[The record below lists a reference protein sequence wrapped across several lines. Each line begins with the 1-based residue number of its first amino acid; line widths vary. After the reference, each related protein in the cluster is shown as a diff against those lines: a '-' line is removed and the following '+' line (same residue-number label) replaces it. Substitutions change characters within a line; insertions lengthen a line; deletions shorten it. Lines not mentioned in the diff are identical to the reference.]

1 MPETYNVRTGVIFSV
16 AVAVIASIPK
26 FIRFDALQAS
36 TLVQSILNLM
46 VNILANWFIHHF
58 FLLKKT
64 GADSGVQPYLRG
76 ALSIPVGMCFSIGIN
91 YLFRD
96 NSPVVI
102 MNNMLGIK
110 GLTDFQIFSTYLFR
124 SFITSGFCFFVVY
137 YLRLNQNLQRS
148 QIENEQLKQEH
159 LKAALASLK
168 QQISPH
174 FLFNSLSTLRTIAP
188 DSGTKAYVMKLSD
201 VYRYLLNY
209 KENNLAELKDE
220 LLFIDSFLYILKE
233 RFEEGLQIRK
243 EISDN
248 VFSKRIPPLS
258 LQILIENALKHN
270 IASESKPLYI
280 NIYNEEQ
287 TFLVVENN
295 LQPKLFVEDSL
306 GMGLLNIN
314 DRYRLLAGKEIE
326 VSNNERQFI
335 VKIPLL

>member
-1 MPETYNVRTGVIFSV
+1 MTETYNVKTGVIFSF

-36 TLVQSILNLM
+36 NLIESVLNL
-46 VNILANWFIHHF
+46 VICILANWFIHHF

-64 GADSGVQPYLRG
+64 DADSGVHPYLRG
-76 ALSIPVGMCFSIGIN
+76 ALSIFVGMCFSVGIN

-96 NSPVVI
+96 SNPVSF
-102 MNNMLGIK
+102 MNNMVGVK
-110 GLTDFQIFSTYLFR
+110 GLTDYQIFSTYLFR
-124 SFITSGFCFFVVY
+124 SFIISGFCFFVVY

-148 QIENEQLKQEH
+148 KIENEQLKQEH

-220 LLFIDSFLYILKE
+220 LLFIDSYLYILKE
-233 RFEEGLQIRK
+233 RFEEGLQIKK
-243 EISDN
+243 EISDS
-248 VFSKRIPPLS
+248 VFSKHIPPLS

-270 IASESKPLYI
+270 IASENRPLYI
-280 NIYNEEQ
+280 TIYNEDQ
-287 TFLVVENN
+287 SFLVVENN

-306 GMGLLNIN
+306 GQGLLNIN

-326 VSNNERQFI
+326 VLNNEKRFI